1 MGEESKYKVKCQH
14 SEGCG
19 DNDGLVKVS
28 LRAQL
33 VAVKVTLAASS
44 TGGRGGWNGYHF
56 AAAILDS
63 LLCICNS
70 SHMTSSRPNIRVR
83 TRSPPLPLTSA
94 LREERP
100 RAALLTM
107 CTANSPA
114 SIMAQPPFTRRLVFG
129 GSGSGGRC
137 VRSCQEGVNERAHLV
152 GRIHVLLAGLP

>member
-14 SEGCG
+14 FEGCG

-100 RAALLTM
+100 PCVLADDVHGKLAGVDH
-107 CTANSPA
+107 SPA
-114 SIMAQPPFTRRLVFG
+114 TVHAPF
-129 GSGSGGRC
+129 
-137 VRSCQEGVNERAHLV
+137 GVWWQR
-152 GRIHVLLAGLP
+152 